1 MATRVQQQIDRLI
14 RDLEKAAKQ
23 LRSDIRQRAQAAPKQ
38 LQQLADRLR
47 QGGADLARQ
56 VEDYVRELRVSLEK
70 GTKPAKSARAPKRKP
85 ATRRRGA

>member
-1 MATRVQQQIDRLI
+1 MQRQIDRLI

-38 LQQLADRLR
+38 LQRLADRLR

-56 VEDYVRELRVSLEK
+56 VEDYARELRVSLEK
-70 GTKPAKSARAPKRKP
+70 GAKPAKSTPKRKRV
-85 ATRRRGA
+85 ARRRGRG